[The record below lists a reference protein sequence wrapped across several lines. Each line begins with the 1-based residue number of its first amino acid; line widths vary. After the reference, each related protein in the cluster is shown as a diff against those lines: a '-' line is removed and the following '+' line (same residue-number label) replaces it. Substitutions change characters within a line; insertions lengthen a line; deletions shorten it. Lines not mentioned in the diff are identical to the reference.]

1 MHDSQNLF
9 DDTTSYSG
17 EWNIDEALDS
27 INAPVICV
35 GIEHGGN
42 KRIDELTPIET
53 EKHGGE
59 HNEKLWRES
68 FKKAY
73 LWLF

>member
-1 MHDSQNLF
+1 MHDAQNLF

-17 EWNIDEALDS
+17 EWNIDETLDS
-27 INAPVICV
+27 INAPVICI

-42 KRIDELTPIET
+42 KRIDELTPFET
-53 EKHGGE
+53 EKYEGE